1 MNKFLFELKQFFLTA
16 VRLFYVY
23 LRGGQRCVVCGS
35 KTYLRPICD
44 SCLEKHFSVQKA
56 LTVERCIY
64 CGKQLISTK
73 GTCLKCREERVLMHT
88 DKVLPLFSYRLWNKE
103 LLFKWKISGYRMM
116 SSVFAELV
124 SKALIAIDV
133 NVVVPVP
140 PRKGKIQKNGWD
152 QIDELCTFLNLRFGF
167 GLFKVLERNSTEQ
180 QKKLNRTERLETIK
194 NAYSVC
200 NAKTLSKALKP
211 FNGIIPE
218 KVCLIDDVCTTGST
232 IECCARL
239 LKEIGVK
246 NVTVVTL
253 FIVD

>member
-1 MNKFLFELKQFFLTA
+1 
-16 VRLFYVY
+16 
-23 LRGGQRCVVCGS
+23 
-35 KTYLRPICD
+35 
-44 SCLEKHFSVQKA
+44 
-56 LTVERCIY
+56 
-64 CGKQLISTK
+64 
-73 GTCLKCREERVLMHT
+73 
-88 DKVLPLFSYRLWNKE
+88 
-103 LLFKWKISGYRMM
+103 MM

-124 SKALIAIDV
+124 CKALIALDV

-239 LKEIGVK
+239 LKEMGVK
-246 NVTVVTL
+246 NVTVITL